1 MSSQAVEAL
10 KQIHQ
15 QVEKVIQTMEG
26 DDWESDSL
34 CEGWR
39 VQEVF
44 AHMSSNM
51 KEAINPTPPPETE
64 QEPLKAEE
72 AMEELVA
79 ARRNWTAQG
88 LLDEYA
94 EYFDSWIDW
103 MSSLQEEP
111 TASTMVPL
119 ADLGTYPLHMM
130 ANAFAFDHY
139 CHLYIDILAP
149 EGPLSLQVD
158 SGTDDMIRPGIE
170 WMIAGMPQ
178 MQAEELALVVTQPL
192 ELELTGPGGG
202 TWTMQPAEGDGLV
215 TVPPRANLGAS
226 ATVSSTAH
234 DFVSWGTKRSDWR
247 TSCSIDG
254 DELYA
259 STVLDT
265 LNII

>member
-1 MSSQAVEAL
+1 MSSQAVEAS

-15 QVEKVIQTMEG
+15 QVEKVIHKMEA
-26 DDWESDSL
+26 DHWKLESL

-72 AMEELVA
+72 AMEALVA
-79 ARRNWTAQG
+79 LRRDWTAQE

-130 ANAFAFDHY
+130 A
-139 CHLYIDILAP
+139 
-149 EGPLSLQVD
+149 
-158 SGTDDMIRPGIE
+158 
-170 WMIAGMPQ
+170 
-178 MQAEELALVVTQPL
+178 
-192 ELELTGPGGG
+192 
-202 TWTMQPAEGDGLV
+202 
-215 TVPPRANLGAS
+215 
-226 ATVSSTAH
+226 
-234 DFVSWGTKRSDWR
+234 KRLR
-247 TSCSIDG
+247 
-254 DELYA
+254 L
-259 STVLDT
+259 
-265 LNII
+265 